1 MNGLFY
7 AGRQMYLSMSQVES
21 IIDPS
26 SSPVGDYMK
35 IAEQEGRLIKINR
48 GKKPRSLI
56 IMKTGNVYVS
66 ALSLRTLWL
75 KFQQNQEPQSSDQDN
90 DE

>member
-1 MNGLFY
+1 MDGLFY
-7 AGRQMYLSMSQVES
+7 AGRQMYLSASNVEA

-26 SSPVGDYMK
+26 SSPVADYMK

-56 IMKTGNVYVS
+56 VMSNGRVYLS
-66 ALSLRTLWL
+66 ALSLRTLSL
-75 KFQQNQEPQSSDQDN
+75 KLKAPNAPADDSSD
-90 DE
+90 E